1 MNPGGGAAIPGAQ
14 AQRPPLQPFRQL
26 LRPLSP
32 QAIPAVALAAPLP
45 LAALALQ
52 GRAGAGAALFVHACS
67 QAQLEVIALSG
78 PATAAATPPPP
89 DDGIALLFVVAGE
102 VSVEQRGGCRR
113 APPGGCLVMAAG
125 PGHWRSTAFSVVC
138 LLVSTAQLDHSRGL
152 IRPGA
157 DRAAGSR
164 RSERPAEAAIGRGW
178 RPVDGDD
185 DDGSGIGL
193 LLRALAHNLQTL
205 ADCLAGQRHLIVPLG
220 LEESLCRLLVLLLD
234 PGLGSDPELGPADPS
249 FQPAEASPAWA
260 GDASVLAQFQQ
271 LLAYIDGHLD
281 HPLTLTL
288 LQTQLH
294 ASKRAL
300 QYAFQ
305 RQLGCT
311 ATQWIRSRRL
321 DRAHGLLRHPAASD
335 SVASIAQAC
344 GYRSM
349 SLFSIEFQQRFHVK
363 PSALLRQ
370 ARAAADRPP
379 TA

>member
-1 MNPGGGAAIPGAQ
+1 MPV
-14 AQRPPLQPFRQL
+14 QPFRQL

-45 LAALALQ
+45 LAALASQ
-52 GRAGAGAALFVHACS
+52 GMADAGAALFVHACS
-67 QAQLEVIALSG
+67 QAQVDVIALSG

-89 DDGIALLFVVAGE
+89 DDAIALLYVVAGE
-102 VSVEQRGGCRR
+102 LSVEQQGARRR
-113 APPGGCLVMAAG
+113 APPGGCLVVAAG
-125 PGHWRSTAFSVVC
+125 PGHWRSSAFSVVC
-138 LLVSTAQLDHSRGL
+138 LLVSTAQLDLCRGW

-157 DRAAGSR
+157 ERAAGP
-164 RSERPAEAAIGRGW
+164 RPAAPPPQAPSGRCCH
-178 RPVDGDD
+178 PADADGA
-185 DDGSGIGL
+185 SRL
-193 LLRALAHNLQTL
+193 LLRALAQNLQTL
-205 ADCLAGQRHLIVPLG
+205 ADCLASQRHLIVPLG
-220 LEESLCRLLVLLLD
+220 LEESLGRLLLLLLDQSLGSD
-234 PGLGSDPELGPADPS
+234 PGLGSADPGS
-249 FQPAEASPAWA
+249 GLAGASPAGG
-260 GDASVLAQFQQ
+260 GDASILAQFQQ
-271 LLAYIDGHLD
+271 LLTYIDGHLD
-281 HPLTLTL
+281 QPLNLTL

-311 ATQWIRSRRL
+311 ATQWIRARRL
-321 DRAHGLLRHPAASD
+321 DRAHHLLRHPAATD

-370 ARAAADRPP
+370 ARAAGDRPP
-379 TA
+379 AA